1 MAGVQVRLAML
12 KRRQFLTLL
21 GGAAASWPLVARA
34 QQGERMRRIGVL
46 MTAAADDPESL
57 ARVGAF
63 LQRLQEL
70 GWTDGRNVQV
80 EYRWGSGSAGRIR
93 TYATELVALM
103 PDVILVS
110 GNSGMMPLQ
119 QATRTLPVVFVN
131 TSDPVGGGFVAS
143 LARPGGNATG
153 FASVEYGMSGKW
165 LELLK
170 SDFAQRDTRR
180 GHSRS
185 ERPIREWAVGCDSG
199 RGAVPGRGGQSD

>member
-1 MAGVQVRLAML
+1 MAGVQMRLAML

-70 GWTDGRNVQV
+70 GWTDARNVQV

-110 GNSGMMPLQ
+110 
-119 QATRTLPVVFVN
+119 
-131 TSDPVGGGFVAS
+131 
-143 LARPGGNATG
+143 
-153 FASVEYGMSGKW
+153 
-165 LELLK
+165 
-170 SDFAQRDTRR
+170 
-180 GHSRS
+180 
-185 ERPIREWAVGCDSG
+185 
-199 RGAVPGRGGQSD
+199 

>member
-1 MAGVQVRLAML
+1 MRLAML